1 MLLASFPAQPVFSL
15 NLTATK
21 GQSCVV
27 DDLPVKSIFFL
38 SISPRTL
45 SMDLVGLQGPSATV
59 ALPYSSILRIRF
71 ATTRQATV
79 CKECMEV
86 DEELTDKSA
95 KVFSVDGTCLVV

>member
-1 MLLASFPAQPVFSL
+1 
-15 NLTATK
+15 
-21 GQSCVV
+21 
-27 DDLPVKSIFFL
+27 
-38 SISPRTL
+38 
-45 SMDLVGLQGPSATV
+45 MDLVVTGPSSGTE